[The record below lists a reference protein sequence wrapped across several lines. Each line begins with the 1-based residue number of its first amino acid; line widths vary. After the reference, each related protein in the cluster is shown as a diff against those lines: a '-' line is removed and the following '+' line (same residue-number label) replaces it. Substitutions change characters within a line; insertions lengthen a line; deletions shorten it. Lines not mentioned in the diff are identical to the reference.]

1 MLLVDDLSV
10 LLSLGAAPVDV
21 LDFIH
26 YCRMVVCSQL
36 KVPLSLHTKG
46 KPGFL
51 FVPLCTIEL
60 QKALSLQE
68 VRIFTP
74 GPFLG
79 SCISPQGT
87 LCNWF
92 PGGAVQS
99 RALGWNT
106 LLFSSCGTPE
116 ISAHSRVYVHVG
128 GNISKVTRG

>member
-1 MLLVDDLSV
+1 VLLVDDLSV

-68 VRIFTP
+68 V
-74 GPFLG
+74 
-79 SCISPQGT
+79 
-87 LCNWF
+87 
-92 PGGAVQS
+92 
-99 RALGWNT
+99 
-106 LLFSSCGTPE
+106 
-116 ISAHSRVYVHVG
+116 
-128 GNISKVTRG
+128 